1 MQTVIVTG
9 SQGFIGGYIVSEL
22 LRQNYQVI
30 GIDNFSKYG
39 RVEKAHDDHPNFTLI
54 EEDLAHS
61 NQKLIGVLY
70 QADHLIAGAAK
81 IGGIS
86 YFHTYAYDLLASNER
101 IMANTCDAAIE
112 AFKKNQNL
120 KITYISSSMVFE
132 NATHWPSKEGDQ
144 LQIPPP
150 SSSYGFQKLSVE
162 YFAKA
167 VWDQYRIP
175 YTIVRVFN
183 CVGIGEARA
192 VGTKPMLSG
201 EIELAMS
208 HVLPDLVQKV
218 LKGQNPLRILGSGDQ
233 IRHLTYGGDLAKG
246 IVLTLNNPIAYN
258 DDFNISTS
266 EPINIL
272 NLAKKVWTYIY
283 GSEKDFKYI
292 SDEPYIHDVQKRI
305 PDTSKAKQLLG
316 FSAQTTIEEVLD
328 EVVPWIKDAM
338 SKGLI

>member
-1 MQTVIVTG
+1 
-9 SQGFIGGYIVSEL
+9 
-22 LRQNYQVI
+22 
-30 GIDNFSKYG
+30 
-39 RVEKAHDDHPNFTLI
+39 
-54 EEDLAHS
+54 
-61 NQKLIGVLY
+61 
-70 QADHLIAGAAK
+70 
-81 IGGIS
+81 
-86 YFHTYAYDLLASNER
+86 
-101 IMANTCDAAIE
+101 
-112 AFKKNQNL
+112 
-120 KITYISSSMVFE
+120 
-132 NATHWPSKEGDQ
+132 
-144 LQIPPP
+144 
-150 SSSYGFQKLSVE
+150 
-162 YFAKA
+162 
-167 VWDQYRIP
+167 
-175 YTIVRVFN
+175 
-183 CVGIGEARA
+183 
-192 VGTKPMLSG
+192 MLSG